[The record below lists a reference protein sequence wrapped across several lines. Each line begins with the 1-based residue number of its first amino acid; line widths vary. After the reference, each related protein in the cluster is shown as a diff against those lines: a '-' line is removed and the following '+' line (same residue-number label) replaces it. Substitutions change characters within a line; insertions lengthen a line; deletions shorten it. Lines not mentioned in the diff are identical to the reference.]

1 MRAKVSEVMVYEK
14 KIALVE
20 HISPMVEKV
29 QSQSKA
35 LRKEKK
41 CPEEIAKEVA
51 TVVYL
56 AEFFNIPSFLRFKNQ
71 LKFKYGDKYIDKV
84 CGKKHADVDE
94 EVIAMTTY
102 APESKDVKARAKE
115 EVEKYKKREKQ
126 EEKERQE
133 AEKAKAA
140 SAKKG
145 HKHHKKDSSS
155 DSDSDDSDSESSE
168 EEKPKKKSKKSKKES
183 SSEESE
189 SSEEEKPKKKSS
201 KKAKKESSS
210 EESESSEEE
219 KP

>member
-140 SAKKG
+140 GAKKG

-210 EESESSEEE
+210 DSDSSSD
-219 KP
+219 

>member
-183 SSEESE
+183 SSESE
-189 SSEEEKPKKKSS
+189 SSEEEKPKKKSKKS
-201 KKAKKESSS
+201 KKSKKESSS
-210 EESESSEEE
+210 E
-219 KP
+219 

>member
-140 SAKKG
+140 GAKKG

-168 EEKPKKKSKKSKKES
+168 EKPKKKSKKSKKES
-183 SSEESE
+183 SVGECFYDNCSVIVG
-189 SSEEEKPKKKSS
+189 
-201 KKAKKESSS
+201 
-210 EESESSEEE
+210 
-219 KP
+219 